1 MDQYY
6 ALIRQSPDNKQGEIL
21 ERGID
26 FDGIH
31 ADMIALR
38 QSAPTGITYYL
49 EIIRPVT
56 RPFVV
61 TQGGD
66 RDFNNINQ

>member
-21 ERGID
+21 ERGLD
-26 FDGIH
+26 FDGIYT
-31 ADMIALR
+31 DMMALR
-38 QSAPTGITYYL
+38 QSAKPGTVYHIET
-49 EIIRPVT
+49 IRPVT